1 MNGRVHLIRQL
12 HYRYLLQKFRYL
24 LYNFNITR
32 LGIAQS
38 PESAFFSLFE
48 ENGVENIKK

>member
-12 HYRYLLQKFRYL
+12 YYRYLLQKFRYL
-24 LYNFNITR
+24 LYNFDNTR
-32 LGIAQS
+32 FGIAKS
-38 PESAFFSLFE
+38 PESAFSSLLE